1 MSRDSN
7 SSPLNPKSLER
18 LHSLGGTKLVRNV
31 VQIFLT
37 HVPARIETARQS
49 LQSGDLKGVER
60 AVHSVKSS
68 AGNVGAE
75 TLGELSGRIEQL
87 AEEQKGE
94 SIGGLLLELE
104 SAFSQVKACLQ
115 NEEKTWSGTQ
125 RIAIVEDNPDNRLL
139 LQAMLGGTY
148 ELTEYESGSAALEG
162 LKKNKPDLIIL
173 DISLPEMDGTEV
185 LRRLRDEPGF
195 RDIPVIALSAHG
207 RSEDRKQFLEAGFN
221 DYVAKPILDEEKL
234 METIRR
240 LLSSSPMVG

>member
-1 MSRDSN
+1 MTLSVM
-7 SSPLNPKSLER
+7 NPKSLER

-60 AVHSVKSS
+60 AIHSVKSS

-104 SAFSQVKACLQ
+104 SAFSQVRECLQ
-115 NEEKTWSGTQ
+115 KEEKKWIVTQ
-125 RIAIVEDNPDNRLL
+125 KIAIVEDNPDNRLL
-139 LQAMLGGTY
+139 MKAMLGGVY
-148 ELTEYESGSAALEG
+148 ELTEYETGASALEG
-162 LKKNKPDLIIL
+162 LKKSKPDLIIL

-185 LRRLRDEPGF
+185 LRRLREEPGF
-195 RDIPVIALSAHG
+195 
-207 RSEDRKQFLEAGFN
+207 
-221 DYVAKPILDEEKL
+221 
-234 METIRR
+234 
-240 LLSSSPMVG
+240 

>member
-1 MSRDSN
+1 MTLSVM
-7 SSPLNPKSLER
+7 NPKSIER
-18 LHSLGGTKLVRNV
+18 LHTLGGTKLVRNV

-37 HVPARIETARQS
+37 HVPARIEIARQS

-60 AVHSVKSS
+60 AIHSVKSS

-104 SAFSQVKACLQ
+104 STFSQVKACLQ
-115 NEEKTWSGTQ
+115 KEERTWLGT
-125 RIAIVEDNPDNRLL
+125 RKIAIVEDNPDNRLL
-139 LQAMLGGTY
+139 MQAMLGALY
-148 ELTEYESGSAALEG
+148 EITEYETGSTALEG
-162 LKKNKPDLIIL
+162 LKKSKPDLIIL

-185 LRRLRDEPGF
+185 LRRLREEPGF
-195 RDIPVIALSAHG
+195 QDIPIIALSAHG
-207 RSEDRKQFLEAGFN
+207 MSEDRKHFLAAGFN

-234 METIRR
+234 LETIRR
-240 LLSSSPMVG
+240 LLPSTA

>member
-1 MSRDSN
+1 MTRDSN
-7 SSPLNPKSLER
+7 FSLSVMNPKSLER

-31 VQIFLT
+31 IQIFLN

-60 AVHSVKSS
+60 AIHSVKSS

-87 AEEQKGE
+87 AEEERGE

-115 NEEKTWSGTQ
+115 KEEKTWIGTP

-139 LQAMLGGTY
+139 MQAILGGTY
-148 ELTEYESGSAALEG
+148 ELTEYETGTTALEG

-185 LRRLRDEPGF
+185 LRRLREEPGF
-195 RDIPVIALSAHG
+195 QDIPIIALSAHG
-207 RSEDRKQFLEAGFN
+207 LSEDRKHYLAAGFS
-221 DYVAKPILDEEKL
+221 DYVAKPIMDEEKL
-234 METIRR
+234 LEIIRR
-240 LLSSSPMVG
+240 LLSSPA